1 MKGHFYGGL
10 TAGPGSTGSG
20 HFDYEEGRGVV
31 RGLTSSSHPHSY
43 QPDYPYSQAD
53 SASTSSLATNRFT
66 LHSYQFIEDYENISP
81 RLINSANRM
90 HYENTLGR
98 TSLLGNN

>member
-10 TAGPGSTGSG
+10 TAGPGSPGSR
-20 HFDYEEGRGVV
+20 HFDYEEGRG
-31 RGLTSSSHPHSY
+31 LTSSSNPHSY
-43 QPDYPYSQAD
+43 QQDYPYSQAD

-81 RLINSANRM
+81 RLIHSANRM